1 MYGSSFDYDEAFWVN
16 EEVFI
21 LAGSE
26 IKYLDDSPVSYIRIP
41 KISIYNLTDKKVMSY
56 YGFGV
61 EEDNYQNIVK
71 PELIK
76 NLYKRIND

>member
-1 MYGSSFDYDEAFWVN
+1 FDYDEAFWVN
-16 EEVFI
+16 EEIFI

-26 IKYLDDSPVSYIRIP
+26 IKYLDDRSVSYIRIP
-41 KISIYNLTDKKVMSY
+41 KISIYNLIDKKVISY

-61 EEDNYQNIVK
+61 EEDNYQKIIK

-76 NLYKRIND
+76 NLYKKISD